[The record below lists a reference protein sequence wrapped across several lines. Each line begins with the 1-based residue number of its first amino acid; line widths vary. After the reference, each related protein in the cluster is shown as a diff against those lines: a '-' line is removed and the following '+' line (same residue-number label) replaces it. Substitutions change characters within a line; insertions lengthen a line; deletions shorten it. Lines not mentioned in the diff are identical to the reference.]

1 MSDFMFLMHNDLTAP
16 EDEAA
21 WGLWL
26 GSLRAAGV
34 FQGGSGM
41 GGGVALRKAGT
52 PGALSSHISGFIRIE
67 ADDLEH
73 ATRLLAGIPVYE
85 AGGTVEIRELPRD
98 D

>member
-1 MSDFMFLMHNDLTAP
+1 MSAMTTGPASRAP
-16 EDEAA
+16 F
-21 WGLWL
+21 
-26 GSLRAAGV
+26 GV
-34 FQGGSGM
+34 LKS
-41 GGGVALRKAGT
+41 VALMRNIPPVVMMAAT
-52 PGALSSHISGFIRIE
+52 HISGFIRIE